1 MHTYLQHFMCK
12 CEKTFP
18 SHLIALSYVHHCA
31 APAQFY
37 FVQSKITHE
46 KDNIMQTEFNM
57 TDAAVLAGVSRR
69 TFYNHIDSKPIT
81 TKRNQNDEK
90 VVDLSELKRVYGEE
104 TILSNLQKMQ
114 EDDDVQP
121 RELAHNDGVQSVQ
134 NSQSA
139 DLKLMRARIEALE
152 NEKNLIEEQARR
164 EREQIQ
170 DERDFL
176 RKRLEEAQEGQK
188 RITLLLEDH
197 SQKQNGGEAWEKSFR
212 ALEQRLANQEKA
224 AKDREEK
231 EQRLLKQNRGL
242 KQALEAEKNKSFWQ
256 KLFG

>member
-1 MHTYLQHFMCK
+1 MCI
-12 CEKTFP
+12 T
-18 SHLIALSYVHHCA
+18 
-31 APAQFY
+31 
-37 FVQSKITHE
+37 VQPLRNFTLCKVRLLMK

-121 RELAHNDGVQSVQ
+121 RELAHNDSVQGVQS
-134 NSQSA
+134 SQSA

-197 SQKQNGGEAWEKSFR
+197 SHKQNGGEAWEKSFR

-224 AKDREEK
+224 AKEREEK